1 MRVDD
6 KLVKTM
12 LDCSVDNLVKLE
24 IPLPGFSSL
33 DGSWLKREFEKRF
46 ERLK

>member
-1 MRVDD
+1 MCIDD

-24 IPLPGFSSL
+24 ILLPGFSSL
-33 DGSWLKREFEKRF
+33 DGSWLKGEFEKRF
-46 ERLK
+46 EWLK